1 MNFKELNNI
10 LVSNQKTKPI
20 KPTIPTK
27 PSYKTNESPD
37 LSFVYGNMELYTDA
51 NPDQTIKVGYKDE
64 KAALES
70 LNKISK
76 KSKPYQIKVIITL
89 YYRAKF
95 HPSRTKSMEKA
106 MKIFK
111 HWLKENSPG
120 INLS

>member
-1 MNFKELNNI
+1 MN
-10 LVSNQKTKPI
+10 
-20 KPTIPTK
+20 
-27 PSYKTNESPD
+27 PSFDNLANLTDQTD
-37 LSFVYGNMELYTDA
+37 LTLVYGNMELYTDA

-70 LNKISK
+70 LDKISK
-76 KSKPYQIKVIITL
+76 KSKPYQIKVVITL

-111 HWLKENSPG
+111 KWLKANSPG
-120 INLS
+120 LNLS